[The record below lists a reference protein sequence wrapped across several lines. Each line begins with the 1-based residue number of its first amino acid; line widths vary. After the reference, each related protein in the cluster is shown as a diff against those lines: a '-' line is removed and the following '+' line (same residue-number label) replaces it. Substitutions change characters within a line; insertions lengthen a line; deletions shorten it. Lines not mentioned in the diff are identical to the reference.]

1 MGYSYR
7 SAWSLRT
14 AGGQSLG
21 KGIERMG
28 LSVGGGMR
36 TVDMVAYRHEEAASG
51 YGMGKN
57 FELKLKMTL
66 TGVQF
71 SIEKGAD
78 LIQYLTGAQVS
89 VFRRETDRT
98 AIMVNQKNPRELQT
112 SDFLGECALISYDF
126 GKATVGQELAKLA
139 GKTYL
144 YLGMGTTIIGS
155 NPNWLQE
162 VVDNADRPTVGGNWK
177 KFNANDMP
185 LCNARAASVIELNER
200 SLGAKLEVSVAL
212 FSGQIAA
219 TGMNKY

>member
-1 MGYSYR
+1 MS
-7 SAWSLRT
+7 
-14 AGGQSLG
+14 
-21 KGIERMG
+21 
-28 LSVGGGMR
+28 
-36 TVDMVAYRHEEAASG
+36 
-51 YGMGKN
+51 
-57 FELKLKMTL
+57 L
-66 TGVQF
+66 TGMQF
-71 SIEKGAD
+71 SLEKGAD

-112 SDFLGECALISYDF
+112 SDFLGECSLISFDF
-126 GKATVGQELAKLA
+126 VKASVGQELAKLG

-162 VVDNADRPTVGGNWK
+162 VVDNADRATLLGNWM

-212 FSGQIAA
+212 FSGQIVA